1 MQPVEFA
8 AGQGVGYG
16 GIKAPDGDSAG
27 GLFSGASGPKPPPA
41 LSQAVIGM
49 KAGGKV
55 SAALPI
61 CAAMLQPNESVLS
74 VNQPLAQA
82 VK

>member
-1 MQPVEFA
+1 MQPVEFT
-8 AGQGVGYG
+8 AGQAVGSG
-16 GIKAPDGDSAG
+16 GIKAPEGDSAG

-55 SAALPI
+55 SAAL
-61 CAAMLQPNESVLS
+61 LS
-74 VNQPLAQA
+74 CGSSS
-82 VK
+82 